1 MKKIIFSLAA
11 ITIAL
16 SSQAQLLWK
25 VSGGDTKGDSYLFG
39 THHIAPVSMIESTA
53 GLTDA
58 INSVATVYGEIDMSV
73 MASPETQQIA
83 MKYSMAPADST
94 LSKVLTAEQLDSVNT
109 VLAKYTGGMLTVAQ
123 LEAVKPVVVDTQLG
137 MFQSMTA
144 FPEFTGQE
152 QLDLAIQERARQA
165 GKAVKGLETLE
176 QQLDLLMGGS
186 LAEQAKSL
194 MKSIRRDDKSADDAK
209 ALAEAY
215 KIGDLTAME
224 RLFNDPE
231 AGMSPEVAKKLM
243 YDRNDNWMAQLRNI
257 LPAENVLVVT
267 GVGHF
272 IGEHGLI
279 EQLRNA
285 GYTVTPIK

>member
-25 VSGGDTKGDSYLFG
+25 VSGGDAKGDSYLFG

-144 FPEFTGQE
+144 FPEFTG
-152 QLDLAIQERARQA
+152 
-165 GKAVKGLETLE
+165 
-176 QQLDLLMGGS
+176 
-186 LAEQAKSL
+186 
-194 MKSIRRDDKSADDAK
+194 
-209 ALAEAY
+209 
-215 KIGDLTAME
+215 
-224 RLFNDPE
+224 
-231 AGMSPEVAKKLM
+231 
-243 YDRNDNWMAQLRNI
+243 
-257 LPAENVLVVT
+257 
-267 GVGHF
+267 
-272 IGEHGLI
+272 
-279 EQLRNA
+279 
-285 GYTVTPIK
+285 

>member
-109 VLAKYTGGMLTVAQ
+109 VLAKYTGGMLT
-123 LEAVKPVVVDTQLG
+123 
-137 MFQSMTA
+137 
-144 FPEFTGQE
+144 
-152 QLDLAIQERARQA
+152 
-165 GKAVKGLETLE
+165 
-176 QQLDLLMGGS
+176 
-186 LAEQAKSL
+186 
-194 MKSIRRDDKSADDAK
+194 
-209 ALAEAY
+209 
-215 KIGDLTAME
+215 
-224 RLFNDPE
+224 
-231 AGMSPEVAKKLM
+231 
-243 YDRNDNWMAQLRNI
+243 
-257 LPAENVLVVT
+257 
-267 GVGHF
+267 
-272 IGEHGLI
+272 
-279 EQLRNA
+279 
-285 GYTVTPIK
+285 